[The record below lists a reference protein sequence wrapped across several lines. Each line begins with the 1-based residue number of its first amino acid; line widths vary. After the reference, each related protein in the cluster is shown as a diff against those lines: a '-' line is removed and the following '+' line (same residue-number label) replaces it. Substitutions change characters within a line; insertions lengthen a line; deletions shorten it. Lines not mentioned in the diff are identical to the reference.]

1 MSNLNYTRGIG
12 GNHNNN
18 REVNDYYATP
28 PRAIDDLVGKIKLN
42 PNIWE
47 VACGG
52 DTFLIG

>member
-18 REVNDYYATP
+18 REENDYYATP

-42 PNIWE
+42 PTIWE

-52 DTFLIG
+52 GTFLIG